1 LRDWVKKFADDPE
14 HAFPGHGQMKPEQL
28 EIARLKREV
37 TKLKG
42 RARHPKKRSWIVFLL
57 RAYGMSGKWLELV
70 KQIMPDMT
78 RAAVGE
84 IERNIAEFARG
95 TLTLRARWQVN

>member
-1 LRDWVKKFADDPE
+1 MPRPIALTD
-14 HAFPGHGQMKPEQL
+14 EQL
-28 EIARLKREV
+28 AHGV
-37 TKLKG
+37 VSG
-42 RARHPKKRSWIVFLL
+42 QQARH
-57 RAYGMSGKWLELV
+57 V

-95 TLTLRARWQVN
+95 TLTLRARWQIN

>member
-1 LRDWVKKFADDPE
+1 MLTD
-14 HAFPGHGQMKPEQL
+14 
-28 EIARLKREV
+28 ARNLVALAPDLILASGGAV
-37 TKLKG
+37 TG
-42 RARHPKKRSWIVFLL
+42 FTNFE
-57 RAYGMSGKWLELV
+57 YGMSGKWLELV

>member
-1 LRDWVKKFADDPE
+1 MVGTRQTE
-14 HAFPGHGQMKPEQL
+14 
-28 EIARLKREV
+28 
-37 TKLKG
+37 
-42 RARHPKKRSWIVFLL
+42 
-57 RAYGMSGKWLELV
+57 
-70 KQIMPDMT
+70 IMPDMT